1 MADASWE
8 VQKAIYAALKA
19 ALNPVAV
26 YDHVPRRASFPY
38 VTIGEDTAVDAGD
51 KTAEGQ
57 DITLTIHAWSRKR
70 GRKEVKQ
77 LLGQVRG
84 ALHGQPLT
92 VAGYTVRLVRFEFG
106 TTFKDADGVTYHG
119 VQRYRIVVDDV

>member
-8 VQKAIYAALKA
+8 AQKAIYAALKA
-19 ALNPVAV
+19 ALNPVTV
-26 YDHVPRRASFPY
+26 YDHVPQRASFPY
-38 VTIGEDTAVDAGD
+38 VTIGEDTTVDAGD

-77 LLGQVRG
+77 ILGQVRG
-84 ALHGQPLT
+84 ALLGQPLM
-92 VAGYTVRLVRFEFG
+92 VAGYTVRFVRFEFG